1 MTQMYT
7 YILTYVISFS
17 CKFRERDDTLV
28 NYTVLASMEKWKN
41 TITTFFLSLI
51 RICELSCSFKPGR
64 SWNIFI

>member
-1 MTQMYT
+1 MYT

-28 NYTVLASMEKWKN
+28 NYIVLASMEKWKN

-51 RICELSCSFKPGR
+51 
-64 SWNIFI
+64 